1 MHNPFDRFG
10 GLAFEHYEYESA
22 DTTVSIRESVPP
34 IARFGMS
41 AALVLVADAA
51 MLSEKPNT
59 ATSPPSPLLHVSLG
73 CLMFYS
79 FL

>member
-51 MLSEKPNT
+51 MLSEKPT
-59 ATSPPSPLLHVSLG
+59 QQRHHPLPCFMSR
-73 CLMFYS
+73 
-79 FL
+79 